1 MYREDICR
9 ISRSDDGKFIVEV
22 MPPKM
27 QEKMTSKGDC
37 IPCNPDDG
45 MKTYIASTE
54 DELVEIPDFH
64 RRIASDMIGHHF
76 VEPVPSPVGLRRCR
90 QRQPGVQDNRAMK

>member
-27 QEKMTSKGDC
+27 QEKMTSKGDPM
-37 IPCNPDDG
+37 PCGHDIE
-45 MKTYIASTE
+45 MKTYIATTE
-54 DELVEIPDFH
+54 DELIEI
-64 RRIASDMIGHHF
+64 IK
-76 VEPVPSPVGLRRCR
+76 EYVPADKKKTPADKFDKGYAK
-90 QRQPGVQDNRAMK
+90 G